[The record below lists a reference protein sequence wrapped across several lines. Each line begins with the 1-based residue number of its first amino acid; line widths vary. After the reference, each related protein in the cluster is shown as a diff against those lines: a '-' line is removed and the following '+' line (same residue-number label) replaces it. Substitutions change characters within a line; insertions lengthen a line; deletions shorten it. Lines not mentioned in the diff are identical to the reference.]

1 MAHMSVLCTS
11 GAGMML
17 AAILSLCAGST
28 CALGAPPTRVVTA
41 AGVGSFAAPGVS
53 GGLFSVLGAPQLDA
67 NGGVLVTCRFAG
79 PGVTYAADD
88 LGLFS
93 FDRSGAGVLLQRT
106 GILSGQGAAMGYVPG
121 AQFSATFF
129 PRLRADG
136 SIASVSFLSGAAVN
150 ASNST
155 GYWTGSRAG
164 LDLTYRSG
172 STSVPGV
179 EGAQF
184 NGFITGFPCV
194 MSGAGMAFS
203 GQMAVGLGGVTIND
217 YQGIWGPRV
226 GGSGELEL
234 IARPGI
240 PVGAGS
246 PPGGVGLVVPT
257 YVTMNPKSLVMSDNG
272 RVAFGATLAMNLL
285 GGVDATNDTV
295 IVERRADGT
304 MAYAAREGS
313 EVPGHPGVVFKSL
326 DLSAFVQTGGM
337 SIDGSGDLA
346 FGEIDGSDAPT
357 EGVSRLWRR
366 RATGEF
372 ELLAARGVAVGAGTP
387 TGILGTFAT
396 IQAPAMNS
404 VGTVV
409 FAGSVNTPGGVLVSG
424 LWVCEPAT
432 SVPRLIL
439 RTDVADTGRSPPGI
453 PGAMFSPELPAR
465 GTYQVNV
472 RGQVFFKW
480 KLQDGPGGVAAGND
494 DGLWAYDASAWLLS
508 VVRLGDVV
516 TVAPG
521 VAAPVTAISV
531 FLGPGGDDD
540 GRIRYLNDQG
550 QCAYTVQFS
559 TTSGAL
565 LVSQLPGAGACCRGA
580 TCVQASSDQ
589 CVGPNARFAG
599 IGTVCGGAMV
609 CCVADFDQSGSL
621 DALDIFAYLDAWF
634 AGSASAEAD
643 GVPGLSADDV
653 FAFLAEWFGGC

>member
-1 MAHMSVLCTS
+1 MAHQLRMCTN
-11 GAGMML
+11 GAGMVL
-17 AAILSLCAGST
+17 AAMVSLCAGST
-28 CALGAPPTRVVTA
+28 STLGAPPTRVVAA
-41 AGVGSFAAPGVS
+41 AGVGGFVTPDVS
-53 GGLFSVLGAPQLDA
+53 GGAFSVLGAPQIDA
-67 NGGVLVTCRFAG
+67 SGGVLVTCRFAG
-79 PGVTYAADD
+79 PGVTYAVND

-93 FDRSGAGVLLQRT
+93 FDRYGTGVLLQRT
-106 GILSGQGAAMGYVPG
+106 GILSGPGAAMGIVSG

-129 PRLRADG
+129 PRLRSDG
-136 SIASVSFLSGAAVN
+136 TIASVSFLSGTAIN
-150 ASNST
+150 ATNST
-155 GYWTGSRAG
+155 GYWTGTRAG
-164 LDLTYRSG
+164 LDLRYRSG
-172 STSVPGV
+172 DSAVPGV
-179 EGAQF
+179 PGGQF

-226 GGSGELEL
+226 DGSGELEL

-240 PVGAGS
+240 AVGAGS
-246 PPGGVGLVVPT
+246 PPAGPGLIAPT
-257 YVTMNPKSLVMSDNG
+257 YSTMNPKSLVMSGNG
-272 RVAFGATLAMNLL
+272 RVAFGATLTTNLV

-295 IVERRADGT
+295 IVERLTDGT

-346 FGEIDGSDAPT
+346 FGEIDGADAPT

-366 RATGEF
+366 KASGEF

-453 PGAMFSPELPAR
+453 PGAMFSPESPAR

-494 DGLWAYDASAWLLS
+494 DGLWAYDSSAWLLS

-516 TVAPG
+516 TVSPG
-521 VAAPVTAISV
+521 VTAPVTAISV

-540 GRIRYLNDQG
+540 GRIRYLNDRG

-559 TTSGAL
+559 ASSGAL
-565 LVSQLPGAGACCRGA
+565 LVSQLPGTGACCRGT
-580 TCVQASSDQ
+580 TCVLAGSDQ
-589 CVGPNARFAG
+589 CVGPNVRFAG
-599 IGTVCGGAMV
+599 IGTVCGSAAV
-609 CCVADFDQSGSL
+609 CCVADFDQSG
-621 DALDIFAYLDAWF
+621 ALNAMDIFAYLDAWF
-634 AGSASAEAD
+634 AANAGAEAD
-643 GVPGLSADDV
+643 GVAGLSSNDL
-653 FAFLAEWFGGC
+653 FQFLAAWFAGC